1 MWGPLLLSFFRAE
14 WELSPI
20 KIRIHWCGWGIKGKE
35 RAGAGFTTPL
45 PRFTPLAVNIV
56 IFRWSWGRVGVF
68 FSHKFIEIKIVFRW
82 WNLWFIPNEGLA
94 FLGTQ
99 PGPGLGN
106 DFEWERSDI
115 LHFSNLLRP
124 PWSSAFC
131 HLGAR
136 LEARSKGKFSLT
148 SKLSKAFMNKSP
160 EVLVSLITDPNFPAN
175 MDSGVC
181 CQALLLGIPNS
192 CSCLLCLP

>member
-1 MWGPLLLSFFRAE
+1 MWLGYKRQRKSWCWFYH
-14 WELSPI
+14 SPAKVYTPCCKYCNI
-20 KIRIHWCGWGIKGKE
+20 QMVMGEGWG
-35 RAGAGFTTPL
+35 
-45 PRFTPLAVNIV
+45 V
-56 IFRWSWGRVGVF
+56 
-68 FSHKFIEIKIVFRW
+68 FSHKFIELKIVFRW

-94 FLGTQ
+94 LLGTQ
-99 PGPGLGN
+99 PGQGLGN
-106 DFEWERSDI
+106 DFEWARSDI

-160 EVLVSLITDPNFPAN
+160 EVLVSLITDPNFPMWIQECAAKL
-175 MDSGVC
+175 C
-181 CQALLLGIPNS
+181 CLASLIPAPACCVFPNS
-192 CSCLLCLP
+192 LYHLTACFLQLQ